1 MDTFLVA
8 NAIGVAR
15 PMSKRR
21 LHEAKRKP
29 SAGPAEMTIHYYL
42 VLSLFLC
49 FGYAL
54 AADVSGVNGLG
65 IEGEYMPPEIA
76 TRICYI
82 LIVALCVPMYMDAR
96 GPKGIVLSPSAWA
109 GDPMPRFVPCGV
121 FVSAVMMLFMENN
134 WDLWIRETFIG
145 TLIFAVPFLLLFLP
159 LLWRSVVRHRIAGI
173 GLISGLLV
181 LAMGQISD
189 LSEGTSVISEELIE
203 LFSAVLVLH
212 AVAIVAM
219 VEGGRATAG
228 LHRER
233 YRVLASAVI
242 LSTGNAMLLFDHGD
256 MPPIWQLAAGA
267 AVSILGLYLLVRFTG
282 EAVGRSPRRI
292 RERPDSTVSKKKRK

>member
-1 MDTFLVA
+1 
-8 NAIGVAR
+8 
-15 PMSKRR
+15 
-21 LHEAKRKP
+21 
-29 SAGPAEMTIHYYL
+29 MTVHYYL

-54 AADVSGVNGLG
+54 AADASGLNGLG

-82 LIVALCVPMYMDAR
+82 LIVALCVPMYKDAR
-96 GPKGIVLSPSAWA
+96 GPQGIVLSPAIWG
-109 GDPMPRFVPCGV
+109 GDRMPKFVPCGV

-134 WDLWIRETFIG
+134 WDLWIRETFVG

-173 GLISGLLV
+173 GLISGLVV
-181 LAMGQISD
+181 LAIGQISD

-212 AVAIVAM
+212 AVAIVTVA
-219 VEGGRATAG
+219 EGGRATAG

-233 YRVLASAVI
+233 YPILASAVI
-242 LSTGNAMLLFDHGD
+242 LSVGNAMLLFDHGE
-256 MPPIWQLAAGA
+256 MLPIWQLAAGSV
-267 AVSILGLYLLVRFTG
+267 VSILGLYLLVRFVG
-282 EAVGRSPRRI
+282 RAVGRSPRNI
-292 RERPDSTVSKKKRK
+292 GKRPGRTRGRRKEK